1 LIHPNVVPAI
11 NFLAIE
17 FSDCGYSDN
26 LIRAKIYGIVA
37 VGKIPY
43 QGGKASKNVFELKKC
58 VVLLCFFYENDFY
71 GVLIKESPP
80 FSSLKKLKI
89 LFDLENI
96 DVKYQKKDYM
106 SFFLILCR
114 RLRPPHFLITPN
126 TIRTLSTPITIMVIS
141 PQSRLFSMKRVTDA
155 VAFP

>member
-1 LIHPNVVPAI
+1 MRDTEPCQ
-11 NFLAIE
+11 E
-17 FSDCGYSDN
+17 
-26 LIRAKIYGIVA
+26 
-37 VGKIPY
+37 GKN
-43 QGGKASKNVFELKKC
+43 SKNVFELKKC
-58 VVLLCFFYENDFY
+58 VDFHWFFYENDFY
-71 GVLIKESPP
+71 GVLIKESPT

-126 TIRTLSTPITIMVIS
+126 TIRTPSTPITIMVIS
-141 PQSRLFSMKRVTDA
+141 PQSRLFSMMRVNDA